1 MRRMNSLTVNERH
14 LQGAKLSYLQINE
27 GLLSLDN
34 DVVRYKIFFQIA
46 SELIVHKKGYKS
58 IMPFW

>member
-1 MRRMNSLTVNERH
+1 MRRLNCLTVNERH
-14 LQGAKLSYLQINE
+14 LQGAKLNYLQINE

-46 SELIVHKKGYKS
+46 SELIVYKKGHKS